1 MLGAASALRQHVGT
15 WYSGEDAATHTELLR
30 ACEGCLVTEEVVPG
44 QCATCPCLRVAVGD

>member
-1 MLGAASALRQHVGT
+1 MLGAASAVQQHVGT